1 MDEGRSGVVISE
13 QIRSKIDERSAQ
25 FPQKRGAL
33 LYALHLIQSEDGHI
47 SNECAK
53 ELAEIFDIFPGEV
66 QEVISFYNMFFN
78 SPQARHHAYVC
89 TNLPCSLRGAR
100 SLLKQL
106 ESHLD
111 VQAPGETS
119 DGRIFLGH
127 EECLGACAYA
137 PVMRIDD
144 QYHEDLDIEKA
155 KKILDSLSGS
165 EV

>member
-1 MDEGRSGVVISE
+1 MVISQE
-13 QIRSKIDERSAQ
+13 MRSKIDEQISLY
-25 FPQKRGAL
+25 PQRRGAL
-33 LYALHLIQSEDGHI
+33 LPALHLIQKDDGHI

-53 ELAEIFDIFPGEV
+53 ELAEIFDIFPSEV

-78 SPQARHHAYVC
+78 SPQARHHVYVC

-100 SLLKQL
+100 SLLKQM
-106 ESHLD
+106 ESYLD

-137 PVMRIDD
+137 PVMRVGDR
-144 QYHEDLDIEKA
+144 YHEDLDVEKA
-155 KKILDSLSGS
+155 KKILDSLSD
-165 EV
+165 